1 MGESNLMFER
11 PELFWALMS
20 VPIVLA
26 VFVWSRYARNRAMNR
41 YGNPE
46 MITLLTPGVS
56 PYKPFVKI
64 TLAALGATF
73 LVFGLI
79 NPQIGVKYEE
89 VKREGADVIVA
100 IDVSNS
106 MLCRDVSPSRLD
118 RAKRETS
125 RLIDDLKG
133 DRIGLVVFAGKA
145 YLQLP
150 LTTDYS
156 AAKLFLD
163 AINPSIV
170 GVQGTAIGA
179 AIDKSLQAFEFGAS
193 REKTDVSNKNKTLII
208 ITDGE
213 NHEDDALGAARKAGE
228 SGIPV
233 HAIGIGSESG
243 GPIPLN
249 AEGSRFLKDN
259 SGSTVVTRTDPAL
272 IRQLASAGKGSYA
285 ITSGGTLNLKKFVDE
300 IAGLE
305 KRELGEKIITEYESR
320 FQYFIAIALFFLLID
335 ALLSE
340 RKNKFI
346 ESLKLFESNK

>member
-1 MGESNLMFER
+1 MGDSSLIFER
-11 PELFWALMS
+11 PELFWALLI
-20 VPIVLA
+20 VPFLILL
-26 VFVWSRYARNRAMNR
+26 FFRSRYIRNVSLKK
-41 YGNPE
+41 YGDPALISLLSPE
-46 MITLLTPGVS
+46 VS

-64 TLAALGATF
+64 ALASLGATF
-73 LVFGLI
+73 LIFGLI

-118 RAKRETS
+118 RAKREVS

-150 LTTDYS
+150 LTNDYS

-163 AINPSIV
+163 AINPTIV

-179 AIDKSLQAFEFGAS
+179 AIDKSLQAFEFGVS
-193 REKTDVSNKNKTLII
+193 KEKNDVSNKNKTLII
-208 ITDGE
+208 ISDGE
-213 NHEDDALGAARKAGE
+213 NHEDDALGAAKKAAE

-233 HAIGIGSESG
+233 HAIGIGSETG

-249 AEGSRFLKDN
+249 TAGTSFLKDG
-259 SGSTVVTRTDPAL
+259 SGSTVVTRMDPAL
-272 IRQLASAGKGSYA
+272 IRQLASAGKGSYS
-285 ITSGGTLNLKKFVDE
+285 ITSGGALNLKKFVDE

-320 FQYFIAIALFFLLID
+320 FQYFIVIALFFLAVD
-335 ALLSE
+335 AFLSE
-340 RKNKFI
+340 RKNKFVA
-346 ESLKLFESNK
+346 SLKLFESSK